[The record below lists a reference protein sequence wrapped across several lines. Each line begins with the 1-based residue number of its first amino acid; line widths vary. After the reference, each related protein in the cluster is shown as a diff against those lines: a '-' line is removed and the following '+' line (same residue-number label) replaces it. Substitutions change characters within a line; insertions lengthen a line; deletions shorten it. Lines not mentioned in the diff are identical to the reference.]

1 MDKPLAGFFAIWPC
15 HMANHYLYPEA
26 SLFAILV
33 QLDFHFLMEANS
45 IGKKWLFKAPRGV
58 FTFVHFT
65 FYQSLKNIFLAGHFR
80 LSFKFIFN
88 NILPFLFLFIL
99 QKRLQKELMSLIKDP
114 PPGVVIDEES
124 AGQSLDL

>member
-45 IGKKWLFKAPRGV
+45 IGKKCLFKAPRGV
-58 FTFVHFT
+58 FTFVHIT
-65 FYQSLKNIFLAGHFR
+65 FYQSLKNIFLADHFR

-88 NILPFLFLFIL
+88 NILPFSIFFYFTETTSE
-99 QKRLQKELMSLIKDP
+99 RAH
-114 PPGVVIDEES
+114 VIDQRPAS
-124 AGQSLDL
+124 WRRH